1 MELRKRMP
9 LAERYAADAAEA
21 FRAYAGWLERGRRDF
36 DSLEDQARSAGLT
49 VMNRCVLRPVSPVS
63 YCPAPGPGEDRRR
76 YEAFLGQVDAYNQ
89 AAAFVGTWWGRLEA
103 WVAEH
108 LAPLATRVSE
118 LNELADLFGRLRVDN
133 EDVVDT
139 ALEYSKARAD
149 RDLSGYRQQAE
160 SLQTEA
166 DRVVKALRSGNPA
179 VRAAADAANPHA
191 MRQSLDDLTRS
202 MSGVARYGKV
212 IPVAGGVI
220 DVVTAGT
227 AIADGASAASVGAGL
242 LGNVAG
248 GAMGGVLA
256 ASVAAPPLAVAGM
269 TIAGA
274 VLAGTGASWAWEA
287 WVPLDVREAIDDAL
301 IGERPLILAA
311 PRSAAR

>member
-1 MELRKRMP
+1 
-9 LAERYAADAAEA
+9 
-21 FRAYAGWLERGRRDF
+21 
-36 DSLEDQARSAGLT
+36 
-49 VMNRCVLRPVSPVS
+49 VI
-63 YCPAPGPGEDRRR
+63 RRR
-76 YEAFLGQVDAYNQ
+76 EAQ
-89 AAAFVGTWWGRLEA
+89 
-103 WVAEH
+103 
-108 LAPLATRVSE
+108 
-118 LNELADLFGRLRVDN
+118 
-133 EDVVDT
+133 
-139 ALEYSKARAD
+139 
-149 RDLSGYRQQAE
+149 
-160 SLQTEA
+160 QTEA

-202 MSGVARYGKV
+202 ISAVARYGKV

-248 GAMGGVLA
+248 GAMGGALA
-256 ASVAAPPLAVAGM
+256 VSVAAPPLAVAGM